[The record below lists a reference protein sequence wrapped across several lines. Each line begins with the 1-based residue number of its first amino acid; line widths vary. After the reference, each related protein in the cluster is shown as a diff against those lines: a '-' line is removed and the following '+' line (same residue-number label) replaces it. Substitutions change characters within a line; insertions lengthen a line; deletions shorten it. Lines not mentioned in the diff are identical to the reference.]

1 MSPISAFF
9 LSITLGAL
17 FLLVGIVVCRE
28 SERSFAS
35 AFTECLAWGT
45 GIFIVLSLQ
54 VLGISKN

>member
-9 LSITLGAL
+9 LSMTFGAA
-17 FLLVGIVVCRE
+17 FLAVGAIVCRE
-28 SERSFAS
+28 SERSFTD

-54 VLGISKN
+54 VLGISRY